1 MAGEGSGAYGRS
13 LRGTFIFEALL
24 WWTLM
29 DWGRLF
35 SKHLCG
41 GLWWTGASLFGAS
54 LWWTPVDWEL
64 LFEALLWWTLVDW
77 GLPFRSPRVVFMT
90 NWHQDKA
97 DAGGLG
103 SPLSKPSCG
112 IYAQLASRQGGRWW
126 AGESLCQASPWWAGE
141 ALFEA
146 PPWWTLVDSGGLW
159 WTLVDSGGLG
169 WAPFSKAPL
178 WWTRWTRIVPFGS
191 I

>member
-1 MAGEGSGAYGRS
+1 MGESSSHPWPSRPWPERVPGPLAGASWGLSFSKPSCGG
-13 LRGTFIFEALL
+13 LL

-35 SKHLCG
+35 SKPLCG

-77 GLPFRSPRVVFMT
+77 GLPFLSPPVVFMT

-126 AGESLCQASPWWAGE
+126 AGESLCQASPWWTLLDSVG
-141 ALFEA
+141 LC
-146 PPWWTLVDSGGLW
+146 WTLLDSVGL
-159 WTLVDSGGLG
+159 
-169 WAPFSKAPL
+169 PFLSPPYINAVGPVSP
-178 WWTRWTRIVPFGS
+178 R
-191 I
+191 

>member
-64 LFEALLWWTLVDW
+64 LFEALLWWTLVAW
-77 GLPFRSPRVVFMT
+77 GLPFLSPPVVFMT
-90 NWHQDKA
+90 NWHQQKV
-97 DAGGLG
+97 DAGGVG
-103 SPLSKPSCG
+103 SSLSKPSCG

-126 AGESLCQASPWWAGE
+126 TGESLCQASPWWAGE

-159 WTLVDSGGLG
+159 WTLVGSVGLPFLSPPYGGLG
-169 WAPFSKAPL
+169 GPVSSRLAL
-178 WWTRWTRIVPFGS
+178 YNTI
-191 I
+191 

>member
-1 MAGEGSGAYGRS
+1 
-13 LRGTFIFEALL
+13 
-24 WWTLM
+24 M
-29 DWGRLF
+29 DGGHLF
-35 SKHLCG
+35 SKLPCG

-77 GLPFRSPRVVFMT
+77 ELPFLSPPVVFMT

-103 SPLSKPSCG
+103 SPLSEPSCG

-126 AGESLCQASPWWAGE
+126 AGESLCQASPWWTLLDSVG
-141 ALFEA
+141 LC
-146 PPWWTLVDSGGLW
+146 WTLLDSVGL
-159 WTLVDSGGLG
+159 
-169 WAPFSKAPL
+169 PFLSPPYINAVGPVSS
-178 WWTRWTRIVPFGS
+178 R
-191 I
+191 